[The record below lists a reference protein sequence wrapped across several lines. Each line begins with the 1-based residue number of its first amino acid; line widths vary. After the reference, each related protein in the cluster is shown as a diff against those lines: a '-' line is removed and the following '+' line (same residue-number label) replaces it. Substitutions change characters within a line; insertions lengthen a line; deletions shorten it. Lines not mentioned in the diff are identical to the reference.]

1 LGRAAGELIPEKYD
15 DAGDEVE
22 VERLECPEEPDRA
35 GVEELL
41 GTDQAEG
48 EDKQCE
54 EQDPEF
60 PKVRDCFEKARQR
73 ESWLPR
79 ILFGEDLALH
89 VTAVG
94 DEKQYRRYE
103 KAGWSGFSILISIQS
118 IGKDARHNLRKED
131 H

>member
-1 LGRAAGELIPEKYD
+1 LLSRSASELIPEKYD

-60 PKVRDCFEKARQR
+60 PKVRDCFEKARQM
-73 ESWLPR
+73 ESWLPPHPFR
-79 ILFGEDLALH
+79 
-89 VTAVG
+89 
-94 DEKQYRRYE
+94 
-103 KAGWSGFSILISIQS
+103 
-118 IGKDARHNLRKED
+118 
-131 H
+131 